1 MLLTSTFSDI
11 TEGEAH
17 HELHPGGEGSGV
29 DATLLP
35 TRHGRL
41 AGWLSAATSTPRQGS
56 RARSTGFARKPPVSP
71 AGVGN
76 GVGNGLPDQQAEA
89 TTTTTMSKAV
99 RRGDVVAVERPLV
112 AAQTSGTLPWVAA
125 CPGCLRHV
133 GGLDAQLAVA
143 SGARTRAEAFRSGP
157 HAAAATAEQGLPVV
171 EGVSERFVR
180 VREWKRGRNEVRIEG
195 WRWYNGVLF
204 FVEFSCV

>member
-11 TEGEAH
+11 AEGEALR
-17 HELHPGGEGSGV
+17 ELHPGGEGDGA

-41 AGWLSAATSTPRQGS
+41 ASWLSAAPSPPRLGS
-56 RARSTGFARKPPVSP
+56 RARSTGFARDPPVSP

-76 GVGNGLPDQQAEA
+76 GVGNGFPDQQAA
-89 TTTTTMSKAV
+89 TTTPTTRTSKAV

-143 SGARTRAEAFRSGP
+143 SGARTRAEAFRFGP
-157 HAAAATAEQGLPVV
+157 HPSATTGEQGLPVL
-171 EGVSERFVR
+171 EGVSDRFVR
-180 VREWKRGRNEVRIEG
+180 VRER
-195 WRWYNGVLF
+195 
-204 FVEFSCV
+204 